1 MGILQWPWLLFF
13 CWNGILHLFLTWNKY
28 FHHCKNSAPHPKIPS
43 HKSNVAIY
51 YTLWFAEYTSINIIR
66 PRRKP
71 NQIGRI
77 LSKKILDLNEF
88 EHFWKFDCSELYPVL
103 ELDYQGASDP
113 FLTLPWTILEVHF
126 QIWGQFCATDMLSL
140 SLPLKL

>member
-77 LSKKILDLNEF
+77 LSKKKSRF
-88 EHFWKFDCSELYPVL
+88 ERIWTFL
-103 ELDYQGASDP
+103 EVRLFRIVPSVGTGLSGCIRSI
-113 FLTLPWTILEVHF
+113 LTLPWTILEVHF
-126 QIWGQFCATDMLSL
+126 QIRGQFCATDMLSL